1 MKMKKSIKII
11 SAILALIMIFQVIP
25 YSVVAIAAEEV
36 KPEQIVDETA
46 KIIGEVESMRD
57 EYTKVY
63 LREDGTYSAIKSTE
77 PFHYL
82 KDDKWVDID
91 NTLVKTEDSDG
102 NVVLT
107 NQSNAF
113 DVTLPTDMNS
123 EVPITVKKD
132 DVSIAF
138 SINEVDSE
146 KNIGA
151 KVNKNSYKNDL
162 TELQQ
167 MSNVEKLNSEVVYS
181 DVTENVDVQYNITN
195 NSIKES
201 IIVSEKPT
209 EKTEYSFSISVKGL
223 TAKQKA
229 DGSIEFKKGNK
240 NVVFT
245 IPAPFM
251 FDSNNVFSED
261 IDVRMTKHGNE
272 ITLTYAPSYEWL
284 GAEERT
290 YPVTI
295 DPIIVTDSS
304 QVIFDS
310 YVSDAEGDTFL
321 QHSSESE
328 AIIGKIDSVNY
339 GTLFNFNNIAD
350 ASESVVTNAKLNFY
364 AKTNTSADV
373 NVLAR
378 LVKDVSLS
386 ASAPGTSLLVTHID
400 SLKISG
406 QSYKQYSVDVTSV
419 LSANKNSDNTDYSLY
434 LISQSSNDGVSAT
447 LLTSESNSTEYS
459 KPVLEYDI
467 VETTGISDRFDY
479 HTYDVGRAGTVYV
492 NDFTGGM
499 YISRNDIGIDGNIM
513 PVSITHYFSS
523 AAPNPTGTLK
533 ELYNYHGGVQGK
545 WFNNY
550 QQYVGFIESYYRDAE
565 GNSIDLYHYID
576 ENGSTHY
583 FSKTTEERD
592 GYEVWKEFTSKIDME
607 SSKELLVKIPDSA
620 SSIDRTNYS
629 SVKIIDDS
637 EQTLEFDS
645 YGRLVKI
652 ISAPDENATITP
664 YIQIVYQEINSSKS
678 NILSIDKIIDGV
690 GRYYKFTY
698 DSTGFLTK
706 IKAYTSDGT
715 AITIGGDALEINY
728 SKNSYGVLSD
738 VEYPDSEHIKYTTSD
753 PALKANCI
761 TKIENVDGYNL
772 RFSTINNYTY
782 SGVYSISEYYGN
794 TKESHI
800 MSSSSGPY
808 GRTFTDQDTG
818 EKEIKQFDRYGR
830 TISVANED
838 REFLYYKYDDVNIAE
853 EGEEPEYKNMLID
866 TGYVEASE
874 ENLLQ
879 NSDFEGS
886 LTPWVVPSGN
896 VTDSSATVDS
906 SVSLNGSSSLKL
918 TGNANGTARV
928 AYNFGA
934 IETGTYT
941 FSVYVKLN
949 EDITESTGKFR
960 LYAKKFHSDGNATT
974 YSDYVTTKNETWQKL
989 SVTFDVTEE
998 NTTVQLNICAISTSA
1013 TAYFD
1018 CAKLEKVDY
1027 STGYNIAENGKMM
1040 ANPSTN
1046 LPLGW
1051 TGSSL
1056 TNSDIGK
1063 TVDKFGETV
1072 NAMYFTGAINREK
1085 SISQTIQIDGEE
1097 GDIVSFGAYFKSS
1110 GTLSQS
1116 NENAVARIRVE
1127 YTDGTEEKTVTSDYI
1142 PYITDWQY
1150 TAVSFT
1156 LTEAC
1161 DSVTIYLDY
1170 YNQYSACYF
1179 TDARVM
1185 FTDGE
1190 PEEEVEEDTTE
1201 EATLCVC
1208 GENCVYGEGCECECE
1223 SEAACTCL
1231 ECKETTSYTYDSYG
1245 NVLST
1250 ETTNLVDTIKT
1261 EQSYTPNGNYLQSAT
1276 NSAGNTVNYNYNMS
1290 NGTLT
1295 SVTDAENNT
1304 VNYTYTAM
1312 NELAS
1317 ATQTVSGLTNGNS
1330 LSYSAEYSQDR
1341 LTGITTGN
1349 GVNYTYEYDSK
1360 GRQDKVK
1367 VENKTIVSY
1376 GYGTGDNSGRV
1387 ESVTYAN
1394 GLTITYAYDESG
1406 NIIGISYDGGA
1417 TYAYEYQY
1425 GDGALTLLR
1434 DNING
1439 QTTYYSD
1446 DGYSI
1451 YVTPV
1456 DEGAEETLLYTCT
1469 YDDDGNFIETTGDAT
1484 YAHVFEEE
1492 KYDKATGETTTV
1504 YTIQDRKDSGNTE
1517 NPYVYGSSFD
1527 ITVTDVSDYFGR
1539 AKQRV
1544 VKNVSGETT
1553 KFQMTTSYGY
1563 YAPDSSTTSELL
1575 TSYNNTI
1582 SADDYTAK
1590 NINYT
1595 YSYDDNGNI
1604 TEIHQNGTLIN
1615 KYYYDEAGQVIREDW
1630 AQQEKT
1636 ITYSY
1641 DNGGNIA
1648 SKNEYA
1654 YTNSDVLGEAVAS
1667 NTFSYSNYAWKD
1679 QLTSVNG
1686 EQITYDA
1693 LGNPVSYGDDITY
1706 TWNGR
1711 QLLEYKNSNTDDY
1724 IRCVYTYDA
1733 DGLRTRKLVY
1743 TYKSSTDKT
1752 EYLLKQYDYVWK
1764 DGILDSEKY
1773 VSYDED
1779 GVVTKTVVYKY
1790 LYDEYNSPIGIALWV
1805 DGEKN
1810 GNYWYIKNAQ
1820 GDVTA
1825 IYCEGQGIVVNYNY
1839 DAYGNMKAV
1848 AGENG
1853 LAGAVVMIL
1862 YNSITYR
1869 GYYFDIDTNLY
1880 YLQSRY
1886 YFPEWGRF
1894 INADDVEYLGVS
1906 GTALSYNLYA
1916 YCENDPV
1923 NGSDPNG
1930 CYNIKKFN
1938 CYAYAFG
1945 RNNKWLMPG
1954 KGLINALDKKGK
1966 IKDRFILPDFY
1977 SVDTVVDWIIK
1988 DFWGIKVRKLS
1999 GKSSKLKKGE
2009 YMIAVR
2015 VVWYESALPKGVA
2028 GPPCPHTLDF
2038 HLWKQDP
2045 ETKKWWSKPG
2055 EKDIVCLGKVDP
2067 ENDKNWS
2074 YSTIEFVSDIIFN
2087 GKRYQAD
2094 TPVKLHYN
2102 SKTIYLAYKG
2112 KFWTK

>member
-1 MKMKKSIKII
+1 M
-11 SAILALIMIFQVIP
+11 LFQVIP

-36 KPEQIVDETA
+36 KPEQVVDETA
-46 KIIGEVESMRD
+46 KISGEVESMRD

-123 EVPITVKKD
+123 NVPITVEKD

-138 SINEVDSE
+138 SMNEVDSE
-146 KNIGA
+146 KSIGA
-151 KVNKNSYKNDL
+151 KINKNSYKNDL

-195 NSIKES
+195 NSVKES
-201 IIVSEKPT
+201 IIVSEKPA
-209 EKTEYSFSISVKGL
+209 ENTEYSFSMSVKGL

-251 FDSNNVFSED
+251 FDSNNMFSED

-284 GAEERT
+284 SAEDRE

-295 DPIIVTDSS
+295 DPIIVTDSF
-304 QVIFDS
+304 QDIFDS
-310 YVSDAEGDTFL
+310 YISDGDGDTFA
-321 QHSSESE
+321 QHSDKSE

-339 GTLFNFNNIAD
+339 STLFKFNNIAD
-350 ASESVVTNAKLNFY
+350 VSESVITNAKLSFY
-364 AKTNTSADV
+364 AKTSTSDDV
-373 NVLAR
+373 DVLAR
-378 LVKDVSLS
+378 MVKDVSS
-386 ASAPGTSLLVTHID
+386 TDSAPGTENFVTYID

-406 QSYKQYSVDVTSV
+406 QSYNLYTVDITSV
-419 LSANKNSDNTDYSLY
+419 ISANENSSDSEYALY
-434 LISQSSNDGVSAT
+434 LTSQSSKNGVSAT

-499 YISRNDIGIDGNIM
+499 YVSRNDIGIDGNIM

-523 AAPNPTGTLK
+523 AAPNLTGTLK
-533 ELYNYHGGVQGK
+533 ELYDAHGGVQGK

-629 SVKIIDDS
+629 NVKIIDDS

-664 YIQIVYQEINSSKS
+664 YIQIVYQEINASKR

-698 DSTGFLTK
+698 DSAGFLTK
-706 IKAYTSDGT
+706 IKAYASDDT
-715 AITIGGDALEINY
+715 AITIGSDALEINY
-728 SKNSYGVLSD
+728 SKNTYGVLNK
-738 VEYPDSEHIKYTTSD
+738 VEYPDSEYVNYTTSD
-753 PALKANCI
+753 PSSKANCI

-772 RFSTINNYTY
+772 RFSTTNSRVY
-782 SGVYSISEYYGN
+782 SGIRTISEYYGN
-794 TKESHI
+794 TRESYI
-800 MSSSSGPY
+800 AISASGPY
-808 GRTFTDQDTG
+808 NRTFTEQETG

-838 REFLYYKYDDVNIAE
+838 GEFLYYKYEDVNIAE
-853 EGEEPEYKNMLID
+853 DGEESPEYKNILTD
-866 TGYVEASE
+866 TGYVESSE
-874 ENLLQ
+874 ENLLE
-879 NSDFEGS
+879 NSDFESS
-886 LTPWVVPSGN
+886 LTPWAVPSGN
-896 VTDSSATVDS
+896 VAGSSVTVDS

-918 TGNANGTARV
+918 TGNTNGTARV

-941 FSVYVKLN
+941 FSIYVKLN
-949 EDITESTGKFR
+949 EDVTESTGKFR
-960 LYAKKFHSDGNATT
+960 LYAKKFHADGNATA

-989 SVTFDVTEE
+989 SVTFDVTEG

-1040 ANPSTN
+1040 ANSSNN

-1051 TGSSL
+1051 EYNNLSS
-1056 TNSDIGK
+1056 SDSVRNIN
-1063 TVDKFGETV
+1063 KFDEAV
-1072 NAMYFTGAINREK
+1072 NVMYFVGSVDREK

-1097 GDIVSFGAYFKSS
+1097 GDIVSFGAYFKPSN
-1110 GTLSQS
+1110 TLSQS
-1116 NENAVARIRVE
+1116 NLESKARIRVE
-1127 YTDGTEEKTVTSDYI
+1127 YTDGAEEKIVTSDYI

-1179 TDARVM
+1179 TDVRVM

-1190 PEEEVEEDTTE
+1190 PEEEFEEDTTE

-1208 GENCVYGEGCECECE
+1208 GESCVYGEGCECECE

-1231 ECKETTSYTYDSYG
+1231 ECKETTSYTYDAYG

-1250 ETTNLVDTIKT
+1250 ETTNLVDRIKT
-1261 EQSYTPNGNYLQSAT
+1261 EQSYTSNGNYLQSAT
-1276 NSAGNTVNYNYNMS
+1276 NSAGNTVTYNYNTS
-1290 NGTLT
+1290 NGTLA

-1317 ATQTVSGLTNGNS
+1317 ATQTVSGLTNGTT
-1330 LSYSAEYSQDR
+1330 LSYSAEYSHDR
-1341 LTGITTGN
+1341 LIGITTGN
-1349 GVNYTYEYDSK
+1349 GVNYIYEYDSK

-1367 VENKTIVSY
+1367 VENSTIVSY
-1376 GYGTGDNSGRV
+1376 GYGTGDNSDRV

-1456 DEGAEETLLYTCT
+1456 DEGEEETFLYTCT
-1469 YDDDGNFIETTGDAT
+1469 YDEDGNFIETTGDAT

-1492 KYDKATGETTTV
+1492 QYNKATGETTNV
-1504 YTIQDRKDSGNTE
+1504 YTIQDRTGSGTTE
-1517 NPYVYGSSFD
+1517 SPYVYGSSFD

-1539 AKQRV
+1539 AKERI
-1544 VKNVSGETT
+1544 VKNLSGETT
-1553 KFQMTTSYGY
+1553 KFQMTTTYGY
-1563 YAPDSSTTSELL
+1563 YKPDSSTTSELL

-1590 NINYT
+1590 DINYT
-1595 YSYDDNGNI
+1595 YSYDNNGNI
-1604 TEIHQNGTLIN
+1604 TEVRQNGALIN
-1615 KYYYDEAGQVIREDW
+1615 RYYYDEAGQVVREDW

-1641 DNGGNIA
+1641 DNGGNIV

-1654 YTNSDVLGEAVAS
+1654 YTDSDVLGEAVAS
-1667 NTFSYSNYAWKD
+1667 NTFSYSNSSWKD
-1679 QLTSVNG
+1679 QLISVNG
-1686 EQITYDA
+1686 AEITYDA
-1693 LGNPVSYGDDITY
+1693 LGNPVSYGNDITY

-1711 QLLEYKNSNTDDY
+1711 QLLEYKNSNPDDY

-1743 TYKSSTDKT
+1743 QYKSSTDKT
-1752 EYLLKQYDYVWK
+1752 EYLVKQYDYVWK

-1779 GVVTKTVVYKY
+1779 GAVYKTVIYKY
-1790 LYDEYNSPIGIALWV
+1790 LYDEYNSPIGIALWI

-1825 IYCEGQGIVVNYNY
+1825 VYCEGTGIVVNYHY

-1848 AGENG
+1848 AGDKG
-1853 LAGAVVMIL
+1853 LAGAILMIL

-1886 YFPEWGRF
+1886 YSPVWGRF
-1894 INADDVEYLGVS
+1894 INADDVEYIKRCMGTFALNLYEYCSNNPVMATDAHGTVDDIVWADLSNKNYNINKFYEKSIPSGPINGQGLYPYKEMYYGISHLSFNGCELIALYNVLLEFNKKTKLSDIIRTFENNNGIWMNGFFGTKPQYLGAYLRKKGLNTKSYYLTKSIDKVVKKGRVFIVVYAKKVKNAGIHTVMVIGKKS
-1906 GTALSYNLYA
+1906 GKIDVYNLYNNSSES
-1916 YCENDPV
+1916 Y
-1923 NGSDPNG
+1923 S
-1930 CYNIKKFN
+1930 FN
-1938 CYAYAFG
+1938 S
-1945 RNNKWLMPG
+1945 
-1954 KGLINALDKKGK
+1954 ISALVSQK
-1966 IKDRFILPDFY
+1966 
-1977 SVDTVVDWIIK
+1977 
-1988 DFWGIKVRKLS
+1988 GIK
-1999 GKSSKLKKGE
+1999 
-2009 YMIAVR
+2009 MIVGYY
-2015 VVWYESALPKGVA
+2015 V
-2028 GPPCPHTLDF
+2028 
-2038 HLWKQDP
+2038 
-2045 ETKKWWSKPG
+2045 
-2055 EKDIVCLGKVDP
+2055 
-2067 ENDKNWS
+2067 
-2074 YSTIEFVSDIIFN
+2074 
-2087 GKRYQAD
+2087 
-2094 TPVKLHYN
+2094 YN
-2102 SKTIYLAYKG
+2102 
-2112 KFWTK
+2112 